1 MSKKKKSLFEKM
13 ISTVSRLPWLKGS
26 DEPELKKEKLFKQV
40 SPQTATASLQDLN
53 EQEFEKLVHRLFI
66 QRGYSVADKR
76 DGAFDGVDLILQRNN
91 ESTYVQLQHWQQL
104 TIDITEL
111 GEFYVAMEMDAVKH
125 GIVITSGE
133 FTAEALDFSL
143 GKSLMLING
152 IDLTQMIE
160 ALPAETDED
169 DKEQLSNEAAEPE
182 QQEMPELEPLCPI
195 CSQKMIKRTAKKGKN
210 AGNTFWGCS
219 KFPSCRGVISS

>member
-26 DEPELKKEKLFKQV
+26 DEPELKKEKFFKQV
-40 SPQTATASLQDLN
+40 SLQTATASLQDLN

-91 ESTYVQLQHWQQL
+91 ESTYVQHQHW
-104 TIDITEL
+104 L
-111 GEFYVAMEMDAVKH
+111 GEFYVAMEMEAVKH

-169 DKEQLSNEAAEPE
+169 DKEQLSNEAAESE

-195 CSQKMIKRTAKKGKN
+195 CSQKMIKRTAKKGRN